1 MEFNYPYKK
10 KTSRTL
16 GSTTFNCSL
25 FQSFGDKD
33 NQFKGFQEKR
43 VPSGF
48 MGMRG
53 KKYFGF
59 KRAPSGFMGMRGK
72 KNYEEVDGNS
82 IYDEDLESELYQE
95 LMDERLLMS
104 NLMEDNQM
112 NEMEKRAPSGF
123 MGMRGKKSIS
133 NNDYFESESKRAP
146 MGFQGV
152 RGKKSQFENFL
163 VTEDKRGPI
172 TGFFGM
178 RGKKQPNVCSLNTF
192 VNQQLYNLKVFPKH
206 FSRLPVT
213 LVFVRSLMSSVENLL
228 VSVERK

>member
-1 MEFNYPYKK
+1 
-10 KTSRTL
+10 
-16 GSTTFNCSL
+16 
-25 FQSFGDKD
+25 
-33 NQFKGFQEKR
+33 
-43 VPSGF
+43 

-72 KNYEEVDGNS
+72 KNYEEVDVNS

-146 MGFQGV
+146 MGFHGV

-163 VTEDKRGPI
+163 VTEDKRGPV

-178 RGKKQPNVCSLNTF
+178 RGKKQPNVCLLNTF
-192 VNQQLYNLKVFPKH
+192 VN
-206 FSRLPVT
+206 T
-213 LVFVRSLMSSVENLL
+213 II
-228 VSVERK
+228 

>member
-1 MEFNYPYKK
+1 M
-10 KTSRTL
+10 
-16 GSTTFNCSL
+16 
-25 FQSFGDKD
+25 D

-53 KKYFGF
+53 KKYYGF

-72 KNYEEVDGNS
+72 KNYEEVNGNS

-95 LMDERLLMS
+95 LLNERLLMS
-104 NLMEDNQM
+104 HFTDDNQL
-112 NEMEKRAPSGF
+112 NELEKRAPSGF
-123 MGMRGKKSIS
+123 MGMRGKKSVS
-133 NNDYFESESKRAP
+133 NNDYFESDKRAP

-163 VTEDKRGPI
+163 VTENKRGPV

-178 RGKKQPNVCSLNTF
+178 RGKKQPNVCYINTLF
-192 VNQQLYNLKVFPKH
+192 NRRIKSFHHFLDFQLLWC
-206 FSRLPVT
+206 S
-213 LVFVRSLMSSVENLL
+213 
-228 VSVERK
+228 

>member
-1 MEFNYPYKK
+1 M
-10 KTSRTL
+10 
-16 GSTTFNCSL
+16 
-25 FQSFGDKD
+25 D

-53 KKYFGF
+53 KKYYGF

-72 KNYEEVDGNS
+72 KNYEEVNGNS

-95 LMDERLLMS
+95 LLNERLLMS
-104 NLMEDNQM
+104 HFTDDNQL
-112 NEMEKRAPSGF
+112 NELEKRDPSGF
-123 MGMRGKKSIS
+123 MGMRGKKSVS
-133 NNDYFESESKRAP
+133 NNDYFESDKRAP

-163 VTEDKRGPI
+163 VTENKRGPV

-178 RGKKQPNVCSLNTF
+178 RGKKQPNVCYINTLF
-192 VNQQLYNLKVFPKH
+192 NRRIKSFHHFLDFQLLWC
-206 FSRLPVT
+206 S
-213 LVFVRSLMSSVENLL
+213 
-228 VSVERK
+228 